1 MRRAAAED
9 GDRLLMSDI
18 PRRSLETLV
27 LSVLGRAIAMAG
39 NVVVAR
45 VLGPA
50 GKGIVTYALSILTFV
65 LELFCGQTSAIA
77 YQYGR
82 RGTPLRTVYGAM
94 IKVLVLLVLPISAG
108 ITAIALTMKGQ
119 GPLIAAAAALPL
131 AAYVQAT
138 RGFFL
143 ADAAVRAANIQAL
156 VAPATFAVAGSVALL
171 VTHGS
176 LWVLLGVFVL
186 SYVPATIYTVRELRT
201 LHAQRAGEPV
211 QDPVR
216 NQLVFGSQV
225 GAVNLV
231 NFLNNRVDLF
241 IIIFVLGVKAVGVY
255 SVSIA
260 IAEVL
265 WQMSGPVAVA
275 AYGPISTLSEPEA
288 AKLTAKCIRNTLPI
302 AFIVSI
308 GTFFLAPPLVTFV
321 FGQPFAEAGYVARY
335 FLPGAIAWSAMYHIN
350 TFLTIQ
356 LGRPQLVLWIQAV
369 SATICAA
376 VTLALVHPLGIA
388 SGAIGSSIAYIVGTT
403 WAVIYFLR
411 HTGLNPLELVA
422 FGKDDLRRY
431 LALAGWVLRS
441 AGTAFAR

>member
-1 MRRAAAED
+1 
-9 GDRLLMSDI
+9 MSDI
-18 PRRSLETLV
+18 PRRSFETLV
-27 LSVLGRAIAMAG
+27 LSVLSRAIAMGG

-50 GKGIVTYALSILTFV
+50 GKGIVTYAVSILTFV
-65 LELFCGQTSAIA
+65 LALFSGQTSAIA

-82 RGTPLRTVYGAM
+82 RGTPLRTVYSAM
-94 IKVLVLLVLPISAG
+94 LKVLVLVVAPISAG
-108 ITAIALTMKGQ
+108 IIAIALTMKGQ
-119 GPLIAAAAALPL
+119 GPLVAAAAALPL

-143 ADAAVRAANIQAL
+143 ADAAVRAANVQAL
-156 VAPATFAVAGSVALL
+156 IAPATFAVAGSIALL

-186 SYVPATIYTVRELRT
+186 SYVPAVVYTLRELRT
-201 LHAQRAGEPV
+201 LHAERPGEPV
-211 QDPVR
+211 QNPVR
-216 NQLVFGSQV
+216 GQLIFGSQV

-265 WQMSGPVAVA
+265 WQISGPVAVA
-275 AYGPISTLSEPEA
+275 AYGPISTLSEPDA
-288 AKLTAKCIRNTLPI
+288 ATLTAKCIRYTLPI
-302 AFIVSI
+302 ALVVSV

-321 FGQPFAEAGYVARY
+321 FGQPFAEAGYVTRY

-356 LGRPQLVLWIQAV
+356 LGRPQLVFWIQAV

-376 VTLALVHPLGIA
+376 TTLALVHRIGIA
-388 SGAIGSSIAYIVGTT
+388 SGAIGSSVAYIVGTA

-411 HTGLNPLELVA
+411 RTNLNPLELVA

-431 LALAGWVLRS
+431 LDLAGWLVHR